1 MSTFLISQV
10 RLFQR
15 IFLPVLAASHVD
27 GSFPPEELV
36 VCIEQTP
43 EANVL
48 CGYRLSILLPGKFLM
63 SSKMDVYALCP
74 CGSGKKVKFCCQPVL
89 ADMDKVARLHETKQS
104 QQALAVLDRLA
115 EKHPEAPIV
124 AITRAQL
131 LMEERRFDEAASTMR
146 AFLKDNPDSSH
157 GVGLLAYARF
167 MDVGF
172 QEAKPEIHRA
182 FQICPQSSPDV
193 VGSLAS
199 QIADNVFYSSSMS
212 AREHLGLALRL
223 TQDQEE
229 RQALFQELMR
239 VDGSAE
245 IPYPLRG
252 VHSLEELDRSEDTA
266 KDIRTATRL
275 SALGCWEIA
284 AKLFDKLNEKI
295 PDSWALWKNIGL
307 CRAWDANN
315 SGAAAALRK
324 ASELAP
330 TYEVAVECET
340 IAQLLELSDVEGQ
353 MPVKAARYKLASTSQ
368 SLSKLDACDRTVR
381 LPVTKDQADAN
392 PKVVGRYLVLDFPA
406 PPDDEEVR
414 DDNVPTVQAEV
425 SVFDLDTQDGAVG
438 ILSVI
443 GSDGDARSQ
452 AMSLVEEQLKE
463 LISNPEDDEHHESD
477 APLFSESLVRSVL
490 NELTQSQERKYYGTR
505 LDLVRRRE
513 IAKQEGRD
521 FIANKWCN
529 TKLNRLGGKTPLE
542 AANDPEL
549 KVKRAAALH
558 VLESISDVAMLYS
571 DSVQL
576 RKTLNIDAEA
586 TFETTEETQLNSL
599 SVMESHRLPIG
610 ELTDEQLGHIVHRAL
625 LIRHVPFAYKVLQEV
640 AKRGVDRIQGIDT
653 AMFQWTIA
661 QVSRELGHHDE
672 ALQWLKSGREEVEKG
687 DNFEEKF
694 QWAMRE
700 FQFRIENRSDPELP
714 ALIDHLWNFYGKKL
728 PGIRGALEPALK
740 ELGIPIPGETTGGLV
755 LPDGTGV
762 PTTAGAVS
770 GEGESKL
777 WLPGQ

>member
-1 MSTFLISQV
+1 
-10 RLFQR
+10 
-15 IFLPVLAASHVD
+15 
-27 GSFPPEELV
+27 
-36 VCIEQTP
+36 
-43 EANVL
+43 
-48 CGYRLSILLPGKFLM
+48 M

-89 ADMDKVARLHETKQS
+89 AEMDKVARLHEAKQS
-104 QQALAVLDRLA
+104 QQALTVLDKLA
-115 EKHPEAPIV
+115 ARHPEAPIV

-146 AFLKDNPDSSH
+146 AFLKDHPDSSH
-157 GVGLLAYARF
+157 GIGLLAYARF

-199 QIADNVFYSSSMS
+199 QIADDVFYSSSMS

-245 IPYPLRG
+245 IPFPLRG
-252 VHSLEELDRSEDTA
+252 VHSLEEIEGPEGTA

-275 SALGCWEIA
+275 SSLGCWEIA
-284 AKLFDKLNEKI
+284 AKLFDTLNEQM
-295 PDSWALWKNIGL
+295 PDNWKLWKNIGL

-315 SGAAAALRK
+315 SGAAEALRK

-330 TYEVAVECET
+330 THEIAVECET

-353 MPVKAARYKLASTSQ
+353 TPVKAARYKLTSTSK
-368 SLSKLDACDRTVR
+368 SLSALDGCERTVR

-414 DDNVPTVQAEV
+414 DDNVPSVQAEV
-425 SVFDLDTQDGAVG
+425 SVFDLNTQDGAVG

-443 GSDGDARSQ
+443 GADGDARSA
-452 AMSLVEEQLKE
+452 AMALIEEQLKD
-463 LISNPEDDEHHESD
+463 LIANPEDDEHHDSD
-477 APLFSESLVRSVL
+477 SPLYSESLVRSVL

-505 LDLVRRRE
+505 LDLVQRRA

-521 FIANKWCN
+521 FVENKWCN

-542 AANDPEL
+542 AASDPEL

-571 DSVQL
+571 DGVEL
-576 RKTLNIDAEA
+576 RKTLNIEPEA
-586 TFETTEETQLNSL
+586 TYEVTAETRLNVL
-599 SVMESHRLPIG
+599 SVLESHRLPIS

-653 AMFQWTIA
+653 SMFQWTIA
-661 QVSRELGHHDE
+661 QVCRELGHHDE
-672 ALQWLKSGREEVEKG
+672 ALEWLKAGREEVEKG

-700 FQFRIENRSDPELP
+700 FQFRIENRRDPELP
-714 ALIDHLWNFYGKKL
+714 QLIDHLWNFYGKKL
-728 PGIRGALEPALK
+728 PGIRDALKPALE
-740 ELGIPIPGETTGGLV
+740 ELGVAIPGETRGGLV
-755 LPDGTGV
+755 LPDGAET
-762 PTTAGAVS
+762 PATAGAGS
-770 GEGESKL
+770 GDGESKL

>member
-1 MSTFLISQV
+1 
-10 RLFQR
+10 
-15 IFLPVLAASHVD
+15 
-27 GSFPPEELV
+27 
-36 VCIEQTP
+36 
-43 EANVL
+43 
-48 CGYRLSILLPGKFLM
+48 M
-63 SSKMDVYALCP
+63 SSKMDVYAPCP

-89 ADMDKVARLHETKQS
+89 AEMDKVARLHESKQS
-104 QQALAVLDRLA
+104 QQALQVLDRLA

-124 AITRAQL
+124 PITRAQL

-146 AFLKDNPDSSH
+146 DFLKDNPDSSH
-157 GVGLLAYARF
+157 GIGLLAYARF

-193 VGSLAS
+193 IGSLAS
-199 QIADNVFYSSSMS
+199 QIADDVFYSSSMS

-223 TQDQEE
+223 TQDPEE

-252 VHSLEELDRSEDTA
+252 VHSLEELEGTEETA
-266 KDIRTATRL
+266 KEIKTANRL
-275 SALGCWEIA
+275 SMLGCWEIA
-284 AKLFDKLNEKI
+284 AKLFDKLHEKL
-295 PDSWALWKNIGL
+295 PDNWALWKNIGL

-315 SGAAAALRK
+315 AGAAEALHKAA
-324 ASELAP
+324 ELAP
-330 TYEVAVECET
+330 NYEAAVECET

-353 MPVKAARYKLASTSQ
+353 QPVNAARYKLKSTSQ
-368 SLSKLDACDRTVR
+368 CLTKLDACDRTVR
-381 LPVTKDQADAN
+381 LPVTKDQTDAN

-414 DDNVPTVQAEV
+414 DDNVPTVQAEA
-425 SVFDLDTQDGAVG
+425 SVFDLNTQDGAVG

-443 GSDGDARSQ
+443 GSDGEARSE
-452 AMSLVEEQLKE
+452 AIALIEEQLDE
-463 LISNPEDDEHHESD
+463 LIANPEDSEHHEAD

-513 IAKQEGRD
+513 IAKEEGRD
-521 FIANKWCN
+521 FVENKWCN

-542 AANDPEL
+542 AASDPEL
-549 KVKRAAALH
+549 RIKRAAALH

-571 DSVQL
+571 DSEKL
-576 RKTLNIDAEA
+576 RQTLNIDPEA
-586 TFETTEETQLNSL
+586 SFDVNAETQLNSL
-599 SVMESHRLPIG
+599 SVMESHRLPLD
-610 ELTDEQLGHIVHRAL
+610 ELTDDQLGHIVHRAL
-625 LIRHVPFAYKVLQEV
+625 LIRHVPFAYRVLQEV
-640 AKRGVDRIQGIDT
+640 ARRGVENIQGID
-653 AMFQWTIA
+653 ASMFQWTTA
-661 QVSRELGHHDE
+661 QVCRELGHHDE
-672 ALQWLKSGREEVEKG
+672 ALEWLKKGRDAVEQG

-700 FQFRIENRSDPELP
+700 FQFRIENRQDPELP
-714 ALIDHLWNFYGKKL
+714 ALIDHLWNFYGKKM

-740 ELGIPIPGETTGGLV
+740 ELGIPVPGESASGLV
-755 LPDGTGV
+755 LPDDAGT
-762 PTTAGAVS
+762 PATAATPAGES
-770 GEGESKL
+770 GSKL